1 MRPPIRLPELSP
13 EAIAELD
20 QLYRTTHDVRLRMRA
35 QIILL
40 AAEQGM
46 RAPAIAKVVRSDE
59 ETVRSWLKRYL
70 AEGAAGLA
78 DAPRPGAV
86 PKVTP
91 EYRELLLKVVRQRP
105 RSLGQAYSLW
115 TLQRLADYM
124 AEQTGIRVSHITVRA
139 YLKAADIVL
148 SRPQHKITSP
158 DPEYEVKKRRPKT
171 PETTCSPARSSTT
184 PTSSMSVGCQH
195 SRRCGAP
202 RASR

>member
-1 MRPPIRLPELSP
+1 MQPPIRLPGLSP

-20 QLYRTTHDVRLRMRA
+20 QLYRTTHDVRLRMRV

-46 RAPAIAKVVRSDE
+46 LAPDIAKVVRSDE
-59 ETVRSWLKRYL
+59 ETVRAWLKRYL
-70 AEGAAGLA
+70 AEGVAGLA

-158 DPEYEVKKRRPKT
+158 DPEYEVKKRRLKT
-171 PETTCSPARSSTT
+171 SEST
-184 PTSSMSVGCQH
+184 
-195 SRRCGAP
+195 
-202 RASR
+202 

>member
-1 MRPPIRLPELSP
+1 MRPPVRLPELSP

-20 QLYRTTHDVRLRMRA
+20 QLYRTTRDVRLRMRA
-35 QIILL
+35 QMVLL

-46 RAPAIAKVVRSDE
+46 LAPEIARIVRSDE
-59 ETVRSWLKRYL
+59 ETVRSWLRRYL
-70 AEGAAGLA
+70 AEGVAGLA

-115 TLQRLADYM
+115 TLQRLADYL

-158 DPEYEVKKRRPKT
+158 DPEYEVKKRRSKT
-171 PETTCSPARSSTT
+171 SATT
-184 PTSSMSVGCQH
+184 
-195 SRRCGAP
+195 
-202 RASR
+202 

>member
-20 QLYRTTHDVRLRMRA
+20 QLYRTTRDVRLRMRA

-46 RAPAIAKVVRSDE
+46 LAPDIAKVVRSDE

-70 AEGAAGLA
+70 AEGVAGLT

-86 PKVTP
+86 AKVTP
-91 EYRELLLKVVRQRP
+91 EYCELLLKVVRQRP

-158 DPEYEVKKRRPKT
+158 DPEYEVKKRRLKT
-171 PETTCSPARSSTT
+171 SAIT
-184 PTSSMSVGCQH
+184 
-195 SRRCGAP
+195 
-202 RASR
+202 

>member
-1 MRPPIRLPELSP
+1 MRTPVKLPELSP

-20 QLYRTTHDVRLRMRA
+20 QLYRTTRDVRLRLRA
-35 QIILL
+35 QIVLL

-46 RAPAIAKVVRSDE
+46 LAPEIAKIVRSDE
-59 ETVRSWLKRYL
+59 ETVRSWLRRYL
-70 AEGAAGLA
+70 AEGVAGLA
-78 DAPRPGAV
+78 DAPRPGAR

-91 EYRELLLKVVRQRP
+91 EYREVLLKVVRQRP

-124 AEQTGIRVSHITVRA
+124 AELTGIRVSHITVRA

-158 DPEYEVKKRRPKT
+158 DPAYEVKKRRLKT
-171 PETTCSPARSSTT
+171 SATT
-184 PTSSMSVGCQH
+184 
-195 SRRCGAP
+195 
-202 RASR
+202 